1 MVVVKDASRQLDAA
15 VHACALAD
23 LTSWGR
29 LIGTG
34 PDLLDLLQRLGT
46 GDVKG
51 LAPGEGR
58 PTVLTTAKGRI
69 VERVTVHHL
78 GADGVLLLCGPGAA
92 PKVAA
97 HLAKFTFAEV
107 TGLTDVTGSTVAYAL
122 VGPLWAEAAR
132 AAGLPELP
140 PYGAALAELAGATV
154 RLARTNGFDPEGL
167 VVVTPASHAGAVRTA
182 LDAAVAASGGTAA
195 GAEAF
200 EAWRILRGAPL
211 PGRELTEDHNPLEAG
226 LLDAVS
232 FTKGCYVGQEV
243 VARLRTYDK
252 VSRRLALLR
261 LDPGA
266 PAPRG
271 GTKIFAAGREVGAVT
286 SGIVPPGG
294 EAAIA
299 LGYIKFRDLPAG
311 ATRVVLDDGTG
322 PGEATILNP

>member
-1 MVVVKDASRQLDAA
+1 VVLVSDAARQLDAT
-15 VHACALAD
+15 VRACARAE
-23 LTSWGR
+23 LTGWGR

-51 LAPGEGR
+51 LSAWEGR

-69 VERVTVHHL
+69 VERLTVHHL
-78 GADGVLLLCGPGAA
+78 GGDGVLLLCGPGGAS
-92 PKVAA
+92 KVAA

-107 TGLTDVTGSTVAYAL
+107 TGLADVTGTTFAHAL
-122 VGPLWAEAAR
+122 LGPLWAEAGR

-140 PYGAALAELAGATV
+140 PYGAGLAEVAGARV
-154 RLARTNGFDPEGL
+154 HVVRTNGFDPEGL
-167 VVVTPASHAGAVRTA
+167 VVVGRRSLADAVGAA
-182 LDAAVAASGGTAA
+182 LDAAVAAQGGVQA

-211 PGRELTEDHNPLEAG
+211 AGHELTEDHNPLEAG

-252 VSRRLALLR
+252 VSRRLARLK

-271 GTKIFAAGREVGAVT
+271 GTKILAAGREVGAVT
-286 SGIVPPGG
+286 SGIVPPGA
-294 EAAIA
+294 EAAVA
-299 LGYIKFRDLPAG
+299 LGYVKFRELPAG
-311 ATRVVLDDGTG
+311 TTRVVLDDGTG